1 MNLRPTL
8 FLSLL
13 LAGSAPAQEASPA
26 KKPSFTVV
34 RDLGITYDQAWN
46 PTRDDW
52 AQPAVLERIQQAMK
66 DYPGQELP
74 LAYLGR
80 YHMLQGDAA
89 RAEEILKPLQV
100 ETAYFFRL
108 QGCLERNDLK
118 AFVALYDTRQACSF
132 TAARTQRLKL
142 ALQAKDTARA
152 SEILWTCY
160 KGNPKGFLEKLLPLG
175 AVHHQPAWVH
185 AELTKLA
192 ESITTRG
199 KDTELLPV
207 IAAEQARVKALYP
220 GQIP

>member
-8 FLSLL
+8 ILSLL
-13 LAGSAPAQEASPA
+13 LAGAAPAQEAPPA

-34 RDLGITYDQAWN
+34 RDLGITYEQAWN
-46 PTRDDW
+46 PTSNDW
-52 AQPAVLERIQQAMK
+52 AKPPVLERIQQAMA
-66 DYPGQELP
+66 DYPGQDLP
-74 LAYLGR
+74 KAYLGR

-89 RAEEILKPLQV
+89 KAEEILKPLK
-100 ETAYFFRL
+100 EEMAYFFRL

-132 TAARTQRLKL
+132 TVARTLRLKL
-142 ALQAKDTARA
+142 ALEAKDTARA

-160 KGNPKGFLEKLLPLG
+160 KTNPKGFLEKLLPLG
-175 AVHHQPAWVH
+175 AAHNQPAWVH

-192 ESITTRG
+192 GSITTRG
-199 KDTELLPV
+199 KDLELLPV
-207 IAAEQARVKALYP
+207 IQAEQERVKVLYP